1 LGFFSLILPGRSEA
15 AKKKTWPSG
24 RFEVRGSRHGCRYRG
39 IAGSAFA
46 SDEMRSMSLALTLG
60 LIYFLSELLL
70 TITRRGRSKTGEK
83 QDRST
88 LRVLWIVIMISI
100 GAGVFIAGNWRGGA
114 LAHGRVFEIA
124 GVVLF
129 AAGLIFRWWAIVTLG
144 RFFTVDVVVEKDH
157 ELVERGP
164 FRFVRHPSYTGVLLA
179 FVGFALT
186 LRNWGAILVVLVPI
200 FIAFVRRMNVEE
212 HALSQ
217 ALGERYREYMKRTK
231 RLVPFIY

>member
-1 LGFFSLILPGRSEA
+1 MRLSLL
-15 AKKKTWPSG
+15 
-24 RFEVRGSRHGCRYRG
+24 
-39 IAGSAFA
+39 
-46 SDEMRSMSLALTLG
+46 LG

-70 TITRRGRSKTGEK
+70 TVTRRSRSATGTK
-83 QDRST
+83 HDRST

-100 GAGVFIAGNWRGGA
+100 GAGVFIAMNWRAGA
-114 LAHGRVFEIA
+114 LPYGRAFEVA

-144 RFFTVDVVVEKDH
+144 RFFTVDVTIEKDH

-200 FIAFVRRMNVEE
+200 FVAFVRRMNVEE
-212 HALSQ
+212 EALRG
-217 ALGERYREYMKRTK
+217 ALGDRYAQYMRRTK
-231 RLVPFIY
+231 RLIPGVY